1 MTTAQVVKTLVTV
14 NTNSPIQD
22 YVHLDDQTQPSFEMT
37 PGFKP
42 LTVLDS
48 VKSFG
53 VCLQINCLVAK
64 KPKHFQFG
72 PHRFLNWDSLVLD
85 WES

>member
-1 MTTAQVVKTLVTV
+1 MTTAQVVEASVTV
-14 NTNSPIQD
+14 NNNSPIQD
-22 YVHLDDQTQPSFEMT
+22 YVHLDDQTQPTFEMT

-42 LTVLDS
+42 FTVLDS

-53 VCLQINCLVAK
+53 VCFQINCLVAK

-72 PHRFLNWDSLVLD
+72 THCFSNWDSLVLD